1 MDSLTQ
7 IVLGAAV
14 AEAVAGKEMGNKAI
28 LWGAVAGT
36 IPDLDVFV
44 GQLFHP
50 IDAALVHRGLSHSLL
65 FALVTGPLL
74 GYLFFLMYRKK
85 HPLQKWMWLF
95 FLGIVTHPM
104 LDMFTNYGTQFLW
117 PFSTRITFNTVFV
130 IDPLYTLPFLICL
143 LVVMFHKKDNP
154 RRKWWNLGGIIWSCA
169 YLLWGVV
176 IKLTVLSEA
185 PTYFKSHEVKPNIK
199 VVTPMPL
206 TSFYWMVLAEDKT
219 NYYVA
224 YKSIFSSFR
233 PDHTDTIEKSAV
245 SLNNI
250 KWKGHNYSNQLTF
263 ISDGNYVIE
272 KSKKGYVF
280 SDLRFGVTSAMTAG
294 KLKKPI
300 MGFELI
306 QKKNK
311 IASVTRHRP
320 DALFDHVNLNRYWNR
335 VFGNN

>member
-1 MDSLTQ
+1 
-7 IVLGAAV
+7 
-14 AEAVAGKEMGNKAI
+14 
-28 LWGAVAGT
+28 
-36 IPDLDVFV
+36 
-44 GQLFHP
+44 
-50 IDAALVHRGLSHSLL
+50 
-65 FALVTGPLL
+65 
-74 GYLFFLMYRKK
+74 
-85 HPLQKWMWLF
+85 
-95 FLGIVTHPM
+95 
-104 LDMFTNYGTQFLW
+104 
-117 PFSTRITFNTVFV
+117 
-130 IDPLYTLPFLICL
+130 
-143 LVVMFHKKDNP
+143 
-154 RRKWWNLGGIIWSCA
+154 
-169 YLLWGVV
+169 
-176 IKLTVLSEA
+176 VLSEA

-306 QKKNK
+306 QKKIK
-311 IASVTRHRP
+311 LPR
-320 DALFDHVNLNRYWNR
+320 
-335 VFGNN
+335 